1 MKGTMKRRFL
11 IPLALGTLALGT
23 GLVGAQAFG
32 GRGGFGDRPGHSA
45 QARGPVTI
53 AIYTQAPN
61 SGAAP
66 FETLTLDR
74 PLSPGEIIANYPE
87 AAFVVMR
94 AATASRA
101 PSSWPRSPSR

>member
-23 GLVGAQAFG
+23 GLVAAQAFG

-53 AIYTQAPN
+53 AIYAQAPD

-74 PLSPGEIIANYPE
+74 PLSPSEIIAN
-87 AAFVVMR
+87 
-94 AATASRA
+94 
-101 PSSWPRSPSR
+101 